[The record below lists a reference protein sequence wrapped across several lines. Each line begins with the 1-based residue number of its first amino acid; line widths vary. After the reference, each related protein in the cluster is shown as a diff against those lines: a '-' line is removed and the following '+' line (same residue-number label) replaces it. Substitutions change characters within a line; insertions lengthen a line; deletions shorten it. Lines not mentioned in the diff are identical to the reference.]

1 MGLLDDVATY
11 LDSSTT
17 TGLSVLSGTSGNLVK
32 SYWPPDSPDTLVGLF
47 ETAGSGSFF
56 EFSTSTAGASRVYT
70 VPALQCLSRSLS
82 AVTAKANADIVFDVL
97 DGFIGTMS
105 TSTGANHYVQIVADQ
120 APFQA
125 DRDANQRFVYSVN
138 FTVWASQ

>member
-1 MGLLDDVATY
+1 MGLLDDIATY
-11 LDSSTT
+11 LDSSTA
-17 TGLSVLSGTSGNLVK
+17 TGLEILAGTSGNLAK

-56 EFSTSTAGASRVYT
+56 EFSTSTGGGTRVYT

-82 AVTAKANADIVFDVL
+82 AVTAKQNADAVFDAL

-105 TSTGANHYVQIVADQ
+105 TSTSANHYVQIVAEQ

-138 FTVWASQ
+138 FTVWATV